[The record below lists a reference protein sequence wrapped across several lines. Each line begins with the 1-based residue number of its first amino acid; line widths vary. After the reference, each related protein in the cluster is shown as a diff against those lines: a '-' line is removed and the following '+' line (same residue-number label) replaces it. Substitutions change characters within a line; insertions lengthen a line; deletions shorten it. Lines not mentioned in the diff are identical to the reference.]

1 MEEESDIHLI
11 QKIKPPKP
19 EIRAIKPYTPEEL
32 QRMFSVLHRSQEFN
46 IPGKCPFII
55 AKPNPLRN
63 YASQK

>member
-32 QRMFSVLHRSQEFN
+32 QRMFSSREFN